1 MRELELDYQ
10 RNPGKLTRLGMIV
23 CAVAVVLLALM
34 LFQYSQVSDES
45 QMLEAKVRQFESKT
59 ATRDAGVNVRRDTRT
74 LATEVKQANHVLR
87 MLGMKWDSVFA
98 AVAAAHREG
107 VLLLS
112 FAPEPEKR
120 VVKISAEARSFSTML
135 EYVQRLEDQSA
146 LDAVYLQSHTLQND
160 NPQKPVRFVITADW
174 LDK

>member
-1 MRELELDYQ
+1 MRDLELDYQ
-10 RNPGKLTRLGMIV
+10 RNPNKLTRLGMVVCIV
-23 CAVAVVLLALM
+23 AVAVLALTM
-34 LFQYSQVSDES
+34 YQYNQVSVES
-45 QMLEAKVRQFESKT
+45 RMLEAKVHQFESKT
-59 ATRDAGVNVRRDTRT
+59 ASRGAGVNVRRDSRS

-87 MLGMKWDSVFA
+87 MLGVKWDSIFA

-107 VLLLS
+107 VALLS

-120 VVKISAEARSFSTML
+120 NVKISAEARNFSIML
-135 EYVQRLEDQSA
+135 EYVQRLEDQPA
-146 LDAVYLQSHTLQND
+146 LDAVYLQSHNLQND

>member
-10 RNPGKLTRLGMIV
+10 RNPSKLTSLGMVV
-23 CAVAVVLLALM
+23 CAFAVVLLALTM
-34 LFQYSQVSDES
+34 FQYSEVSDES
-45 QMLEAKVRQFESKT
+45 QMLEARVRQFESKT
-59 ATRDAGVNVRRDTRT
+59 SSRGTVVNVRRDSRS
-74 LATEVKQANHVLR
+74 LAMEVKQANHVLR
-87 MLGMKWDSVFA
+87 MLGMKWDSIFA

-120 VVKISAEARSFSTML
+120 NVKISAEARNFSTML
-135 EYVQRLEDQSA
+135 EYVQRLEDQPA
-146 LDAVYLQSHTLQND
+146 LDAVYLQSHTLQNE